1 MPVRRVTASTCLAAF
16 YWLVL
21 FAALWLLLAGN
32 TGWYLGLPSIIA
44 AAALAVHL
52 QLAPLA
58 VRPLAV
64 PQFVGSFLGA
74 AIAGGWDVARRALH
88 PRLPIAPGWVDY
100 PVRSDHR
107 QVRLLL
113 SSLVG
118 LLPGT
123 LATGIQQ
130 DHLRLH
136 VLDQHSDWQRSVN
149 ALERSLCR
157 LFGEEQP

>member
-1 MPVRRVTASTCLAAF
+1 MTSSTWLAAL
-16 YWLVL
+16 YWATL

-32 TGWYLGLPSIIA
+32 SGWYLGLPSVIA
-44 AAALAVHL
+44 AAALAVRL
-52 QLAPLA
+52 QLAPLPI
-58 VRPLAV
+58 RPLAL
-64 PQFVGSFLGA
+64 PRFVIGFLWA

-88 PRLPIAPGWVDY
+88 PRRPIAPGWVDY
-100 PVRSDHR
+100 PVRSRHR

-123 LATGIQQ
+123 LATGMQS
-130 DHLRLH
+130 DLLRLH
-136 VLDQHSDWQRSVN
+136 VLDRHSDWQRSVE

-157 LFGEEQP
+157 LFGEDLP